1 MDIVGHGQNMVII
14 DMAVVIN
21 AGSAVLYATV
31 YLSILENLTSMFVL
45 YLQETCVQHHVCSV
59 CGLVWRWY

>member
-1 MDIVGHGQNMVII
+1 
-14 DMAVVIN
+14 MAVVIN